1 MNGRERNL
9 GALLWSFETSLKVSQ
24 SRRPSSISGM
34 RFYCLLIG
42 VLGKLLV
49 VGVRQTFTGASCD
62 HVIVSLPYTTPHA
75 TRHLRSRVT

>member
-9 GALLWSFETSLKVSQ
+9 GALLWSFETSFKVSQ

-42 VLGKLLV
+42 VFGTQEIGMIEKVFVFYCRAILDRGSRAAKQRIWV
-49 VGVRQTFTGASCD
+49 
-62 HVIVSLPYTTPHA
+62 LP
-75 TRHLRSRVT
+75 

>member
-9 GALLWSFETSLKVSQ
+9 GALLWSFEISFKVSQ

-42 VLGKLLV
+42 VFGIRPTDYSLAL
-49 VGVRQTFTGASCD
+49 
-62 HVIVSLPYTTPHA
+62 IV
-75 TRHLRSRVT
+75 LRSLTEHRA